1 MDCACCLQAL
11 EREIVD
17 CLWKPD
23 DPQCVQE
30 SEAAAGKVA
39 ALKSEAIS
47 RRIDRIE
54 QSVLGWSKVSQICVL
69 HARVHN
75 HLCLRRSALNTP
87 ACPFAAIVQVIQVH
101 MNNPSYRAPIEE
113 ANNHRAFTNVRLTL
127 LLTTATRAV
136 DAILQ
141 HPFLSLIFHEVL
153 EALPDIREEMFEGLE
168 EEEGAEEYRALLKSI
183 DLRGEHRSLQ
193 RATETVGAVR
203 AMCKKRNSRDVPSI
217 IKGLLA
223 LSSLY
228 RSRLEQFNGLASAK
242 EQMSFIQDKL
252 LVCCIPLSRLPQ
264 RVLLCMYKLFSAL
277 RGHVGEKEA
286 RSEAEK
292 CKCKEVFE
300 MIDVNGDKKLSRA
313 EVIKVCRAN
322 EGIRTLLGLPANIR
336 QEDGT
341 RDQFE
346 KVFQQM
352 DQDDSK
358 EVDAD
363 EFEDFWFTVI
373 LPGHQSNEGK
383 FAHAFASARQ
393 NSSRNVSAEAKAAAN
408 RAESE
413 EAVKASRQA
422 EEANRQAARQEAAD
436 AAAARRSSSTEQSPS
451 SSLSPARL
459 SGKRVLLQNLCS
471 RSDLNNKVGLA
482 GEFDELKGRYVVSID
497 GETLSLLAENLVMEG
512 DDEDKAG
519 RLADAMFASPLRQGV
534 ANAAAGRR
542 SHMASASPEQSDK
555 YSQRMTRARCHNL
568 NSQASAHAESGAA
581 TPSSNF
587 VGKPVQLRNLSSR
600 KDLNGKIAQATDFDE
615 EKGRYV
621 VTIDGKT
628 LSLKPENLGP
638 SGADA
643 AASNVH
649 VKYDYDKEAEY
660 I

>member
-1 MDCACCLQAL
+1 M
-11 EREIVD
+11 
-17 CLWKPD
+17 
-23 DPQCVQE
+23 
-30 SEAAAGKVA
+30 A
-39 ALKSEAIS
+39 ALKNEAIS

-54 QSVLGWSKVSQICVL
+54 QSVLGFGKVSQICVL
-69 HARVHN
+69 HARMHDY
-75 HLCLRRSALNTP
+75 LCLRRSALNTS
-87 ACPFAAIVQVIQVH
+87 ACPFAAIVQVIQVQ
-101 MNNPSYRAPIEE
+101 MDNPSYRAPIEE
-113 ANNHRAFTNVRLTL
+113 SNDCLTGPFDNLRLLL
-127 LLTTATRAV
+127 LLTMATRAV

-141 HPFLSLIFHEVL
+141 HPFLSSIFHQ
-153 EALPDIREEMFEGLE
+153 ALAAMPAFCKDIFEGLE
-168 EEEGAEEYRALLKSI
+168 EEEGAEENRALLKSI
-183 DLRGEHRSLQ
+183 DLWGEHRSLQ

-203 AMCKKRNSRDVPSI
+203 AMCKRSNDRDVPSI
-217 IKGLLA
+217 VNGLLA

-242 EQMSFIQDKL
+242 EQLSFMQDKL
-252 LVCCIPLSRLPQ
+252 LVCCIPLFKLPQ

-277 RGHVGEKEA
+277 RGHAGEKEA

-363 EFEDFWFTVI
+363 EFEDFWFTII
-373 LPGHQSNEGK
+373 LPGHRSNESK

-393 NSSRNVSAEAKAAAN
+393 YSSRNFSAEAKAAAD

-459 SGKRVLLQNLCS
+459 AGKRVLLQNLCS
-471 RSDLNNKVGLA
+471 RSDLNNKVGQA

-497 GETLSLLAENLVMEG
+497 GETLSLRAENLVMER
-512 DDEDKAG
+512 DDEDKATH
-519 RLADAMFASPLRQGV
+519 QGV

-542 SHMASASPEQSDK
+542 SRMASASPEKSDK
-555 YSQRMTRARCHNL
+555 YSERLTRARCHNL
-568 NSQASAHAESGAA
+568 NSQASAQAESGAA
-581 TPSSNF
+581 AASSNF
-587 VGKPVQLRNLSSR
+587 VGKPVQLRNLSAR

-628 LSLKPENLGP
+628 LSLKPENIGP
-638 SGADA
+638 SG
-643 AASNVH
+643 
-649 VKYDYDKEAEY
+649 
-660 I
+660 